1 MFLTDKILVQPRGS
15 FHSDYD
21 VKSPYKTDHK
31 IVTDGTQNKKC
42 KVDFKSASKSP
53 KLNQKCKHKSK
64 VKSKVQAKVQS

>member
-1 MFLTDKILVQPRGS
+1 MA
-15 FHSDYD
+15 YD